1 MKAVVIQNLWNNLLT
16 PNLNKESIKKEIC
29 NKSSIDVMDN
39 AMEEFE
45 VDIKISELL
54 KIRNEII

>member
-1 MKAVVIQNLWNNLLT
+1 MNNLLT

-29 NKSSIDVMDN
+29 NKLSIDAMYH

-45 VDIKISELL
+45 VDIKISEELL
-54 KIRNEII
+54 KIRNENL